1 MIHVRSHESDT
12 APVDLGSYSSRVT
25 FMNANAAIRAALEIR
40 EQILKAAWDI
50 LGYHPNTLVLN
61 DRRIYYKHDPS
72 IGVSYLKAL
81 HKAQA
86 ALHSLMQTIARSAN
100 CAAVRRT
107 AGTMKMTTTA
117 RALFAHGTSWSRGS
131 IPSRPMP
138 THLIISILKMPAMNW
153 EHAASTINATM

>member
-1 MIHVRSHESDT
+1 MDGGVTVHTGAADIGQGSTTAVAQVVAEVLALPIEMIHVRSHESDT

-40 EQILKAAWDI
+40 EQILKAAWDL

-81 HKAQA
+81 HKAQEDKGSLIASGAYRSPYGRSVQGA
-86 ALHSLMQTIARSAN
+86 AAGLAQLIHSLHMLPKS
-100 CAAVRRT
+100 
-107 AGTMKMTTTA
+107 MLM
-117 RALFAHGTSWSRGS
+117 
-131 IPSRPMP
+131 
-138 THLIISILKMPAMNW
+138 
-153 EHAASTINATM
+153 